1 MVRIPARPHV
11 IGVDD
16 GPFSKRQAAPVP
28 VVGVTM
34 EGADLV
40 EGVAVGQF
48 PVDGDGAT
56 AFLARFLLDLRG
68 HAGLHGVI
76 LGGITIAG
84 LGVVEIE
91 ALARA
96 IRRPVLAVSRR
107 STGQSELARAL
118 RAAGLED
125 RLAAV
130 RATPRAFRVDDGL
143 WLAAAGID
151 RDGAVRLLR
160 ATTRK
165 ARLPEPLRL
174 AHLLARA
181 LVLGQSRGRV

>member
-1 MVRIPARPHV
+1 V

-16 GPFSKRQAAPVP
+16 GPFVKGQAAAVP

-40 EGVAVGQF
+40 EGVAVSEF

-56 AFLARFLLDLRG
+56 EFLARFLLGLRG
-68 HAGLHGVI
+68 HAGLHGVV

-84 LGVVEIE
+84 LGIVEIE
-91 ALARA
+91 ALAGA
-96 IRRPVLAVSRR
+96 IRRPVLAVGRR
-107 STGQSELARAL
+107 STGRSELARAL

-130 RATPRAFRVDDGL
+130 DATPRAFRVEDGL
-143 WLAAAGID
+143 WVAAAGID